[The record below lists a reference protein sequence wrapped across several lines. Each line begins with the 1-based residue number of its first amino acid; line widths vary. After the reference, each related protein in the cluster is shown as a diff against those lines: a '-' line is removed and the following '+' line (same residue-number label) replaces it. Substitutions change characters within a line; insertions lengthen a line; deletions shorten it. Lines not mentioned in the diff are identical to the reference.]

1 MISLKNIKKN
11 AVIQHDSSDCGAACL
26 ASVINCCGG
35 TSSIENIRRLS
46 GTDHTGTTLLGLYKA
61 ANQCG
66 FDATGYEAGIEDVQK
81 FDGVLIM
88 HVRLHSSLEHYIVN
102 FGYKN
107 DKFII
112 WDPAEGLRFM
122 TTEELEKIWISKKCL
137 GLIKNQNF
145 IHQKED
151 KTSKRDWLKSIIRPD
166 INLFIVSFI
175 AGILFSALGLVLA
188 IFTQKLV
195 DRILPQHNINILII
209 NLILVFILLIAR
221 ILLGSLRQLLLLSQS
236 RDFNIRVVDNF
247 FGTLLVLPKSFF
259 DTRKTG
265 DFIARLNDTARIQRV
280 IAEILSVYTIDV
292 LIVLISI
299 AILFYYSVPVGIF
312 SLVFSPFLFL
322 IVYRW
327 NGRILSGQREVMVK
341 YANSESFY
349 IDSLKG
355 INEIKSSGWQKFIRE
370 KNKKIF
376 SEFQDKYYLLGKIK
390 ISLGLITGIMGS
402 IYVVMVIF
410 YGSYEVINSK
420 NTTGGL
426 MAIISISSG
435 IIPSLLNISLMAIPV
450 NEAKVAVSRMF
461 EFTKVNPE
469 ENERQ
474 SKESEIQID
483 NIRLNNISFRF
494 PGQKLLLYE
503 INILIQKGKVT
514 TLIGE
519 SGGGKS
525 TLANILMRFYRP
537 ETGNILV
544 NGASIS
550 DCIAL
555 EEWRADIGYI
565 PQEIHIF
572 NGTILQN
579 LIPDLDENKVIKIIK
594 LIRDTRFEGFFD
606 AFPSGIMT
614 IVGEEGI
621 NLSGGQKQ
629 VTGLFRALATSPQF
643 LIIDEGT
650 ANMDIETENKVTE
663 LIEELKK
670 TMGILMITHKVHIA
684 RKLSDDIYVLDN
696 GKINGYGS
704 HEKLLSENEIYKKLW
719 RNFL

>member
-1 MISLKNIKKN
+1 MISLKNIEKN
-11 AVIQHDSSDCGAACL
+11 AVLQHDSSDCGAACL

-35 TSSIENIRRLS
+35 SSSIENIRRLS
-46 GTDHTGTTLLGLYKA
+46 GTDHTGATLLGLYQA

-66 FDATGYEAGIEDVQK
+66 FDATGYEAGIEDIK
-81 FDGVLIM
+81 TFDGILIM
-88 HVRLHSSLEHYIVN
+88 HVRLNSSLEHYIVN

-107 DKFII
+107 NKFII
-112 WDPAEGLRFM
+112 WDPSEGLKLI
-122 TTEELEKIWISKKCL
+122 TPEELEKIWISKKCL
-137 GLIKNQNF
+137 GLIKNQKFVN
-145 IHQKED
+145 QKED
-151 KTSKRDWLKSIIRPD
+151 KTSKRDWLIGIIKPD

-195 DRILPQHNINILII
+195 DQILPQHNINILII

-221 ILLGSLRQLLLLSQS
+221 ILLGSVRQLLLLSQS

-370 KNKKIF
+370 TNKKIF

-390 ISLGLITGIMGS
+390 ISLGLITGIMGT

-410 YGSYEVINSK
+410 YGSFEVINSK

-435 IIPSLLNISLMAIPV
+435 IIPSLLNISLIAIPV

-469 ENERQ
+469 ENESQ
-474 SKESEIQID
+474 GKESEIQID

-494 PGQKLLLYE
+494 PGQKLLLDE
-503 INILIQKGKVT
+503 INILIRKGKVT

-537 ETGNILV
+537 EKGNILV
-544 NGASIS
+544 NGVVGS
-550 DCIAL
+550 DAITL
-555 EEWRADIGYI
+555 KEWRADIGYI

-579 LIPDLDENKVIKIIK
+579 LIPDLNENKVIKLIE
-594 LIRDTRFEGFFD
+594 LIRDTGFEVFFD

-629 VTGLFRALATSPQF
+629 AIGLFRALAGSPQF

-650 ANMDIETENKVTE
+650 ANMDIEMENKVTG
-663 LIEELKK
+663 LIGELKK

-684 RKLSDDIYVLDN
+684 RRLSDDIYVLDK
-696 GKINGYGS
+696 GRIDGCGS

-719 RNFL
+719 RNFG

>member
-1 MISLKNIKKN
+1 
-11 AVIQHDSSDCGAACL
+11 
-26 ASVINCCGG
+26 
-35 TSSIENIRRLS
+35 
-46 GTDHTGTTLLGLYKA
+46 
-61 ANQCG
+61 
-66 FDATGYEAGIEDVQK
+66 
-81 FDGVLIM
+81 
-88 HVRLHSSLEHYIVN
+88 
-102 FGYKN
+102 
-107 DKFII
+107 
-112 WDPAEGLRFM
+112 
-122 TTEELEKIWISKKCL
+122 
-137 GLIKNQNF
+137 
-145 IHQKED
+145 
-151 KTSKRDWLKSIIRPD
+151 
-166 INLFIVSFI
+166 
-175 AGILFSALGLVLA
+175 
-188 IFTQKLV
+188 
-195 DRILPQHNINILII
+195 
-209 NLILVFILLIAR
+209 
-221 ILLGSLRQLLLLSQS
+221 
-236 RDFNIRVVDNF
+236 VVDNF

-322 IVYRW
+322 LVYRW

-402 IYVVMVIF
+402 IYIVMVIF

>member
-1 MISLKNIKKN
+1 MISLKNIEKN
-11 AVIQHDSSDCGAACL
+11 AVLQHDSSDCGAACL

-35 TSSIENIRRLS
+35 SSSIENIRRLS
-46 GTDHTGTTLLGLYKA
+46 GTDHTGTTLLGLYQA

-66 FDATGYEAGIEDVQK
+66 FDATGYEAGIEDIK
-81 FDGVLIM
+81 TFDGILII
-88 HVRLHSSLEHYIVN
+88 HVHLNSSLEHYIVN

-112 WDPAEGLRFM
+112 WDPAEGLKLM
-122 TTEELEKIWISKKCL
+122 TPAELEKIWISKKCL

-145 IHQKED
+145 VHQKED
-151 KTSKRDWLKSIIRPD
+151 KTNKRDWLKDIIRPD
-166 INLFIVSFI
+166 MNLFIVSFI

-195 DRILPQHNINILII
+195 DQILPQHNINILII
-209 NLILVFILLIAR
+209 NLILVFILLITR
-221 ILLGSLRQLLLLSQS
+221 ILVGSLRQLLLLSQS

-299 AILFYYSVPVGIF
+299 TILFYYSVPVGIF

-355 INEIKSSGWQKFIRE
+355 INEIKSSGWQKFIRGT
-370 KNKKIF
+370 NKKIF
-376 SEFQDKYYLLGKIK
+376 SEFQDKYYSLGKIK
-390 ISLGLITGIMGS
+390 ISLGLITGIMGT

-435 IIPSLLNISLMAIPV
+435 IIPSLLNISLIAIPV

-469 ENERQ
+469 ENE
-474 SKESEIQID
+474 SLSNESDLLLD
-483 NIRLNNISFRF
+483 NINLNNISFRF
-494 PGQKLLLYE
+494 PGQKLLLND

-537 ETGNILV
+537 ETGNILI
-544 NGASIS
+544 NGAIGS
-550 DCIAL
+550 DVIAL
-555 EEWRADIGYI
+555 KEWRADIGYI

-579 LIPDLDENKVIKIIK
+579 LIPDLDENKVIKLIELIK
-594 LIRDTRFEGFFD
+594 NTGFEAFFD

-629 VTGLFRALATSPQF
+629 VTGIFRALATSPQF

-650 ANMDIETENKVTE
+650 ANMDIETENKVTG

-684 RKLSDDIYVLDN
+684 RKLSDDIYVLDK
-696 GKINGYGS
+696 GRIDGCGS

-719 RNFL
+719 RNFE